1 MIEER
6 VVIMQVAGEK
16 GNGKTSVIKYFDLA
30 PGQTFKEPDTNGTNP
45 DTKLNGTLGR
55 EVLSSDTY
63 NIDNGN
69 KDGYVYYLLGK
80 VNGYVALYRL
90 GLNNQGEFAV
100 AHNKAY
106 FKFKKDGTSAA
117 KARFSMFVE
126 DSETTGI
133 RDIRQT
139 VSAAANDK
147 VKVYD
152 MNGRFVGYSL
162 DVLPHG
168 LYIQNG
174 KKVVR

>member
-1 MIEER
+1 M
-6 VVIMQVAGEK
+6 V
-16 GNGKTSVIKYFDLA
+16 
-30 PGQTFKEPDTNGTNP
+30 
-45 DTKLNGTLGR
+45 TK
-55 EVLSSDTY
+55 
-63 NIDNGN
+63 
-69 KDGYVYYLLGK
+69 
-80 VNGYVALYRL
+80 
-90 GLNNQGEFAV
+90 
-100 AHNKAY
+100 
-106 FKFKKDGTSAA
+106 
-117 KARFSMFVE
+117 M

-139 VSAAANDK
+139 VSATANDK